1 MNENINLCD
10 ILKDCQKGWKF
21 YSSVYG
27 DVEFIG
33 VSYANPVPLHERD
46 EECHW
51 PDFERQKYPIRIK
64 AGIVEYGVSRKGRL
78 KYGVGECTLFP
89 SKTQRDWSK
98 LSAPWYKK
106 GRFDTKTLKP
116 FDKVLVRDRVFYVWE
131 CHLFSY
137 IAENEDYPYICIGNV
152 AYMNCIPYND
162 ETKHLVG
169 TDEEAPEFYRYWED

>member
-1 MNENINLCD
+1 MNENINLCE
-10 ILKDCQKGWKF
+10 ILKDCPKGWKF

-78 KYGVGECTLFP
+78 KYGVGECLLFP
-89 SKTQRDWSK
+89 SKDQRDWSK
-98 LSAPWYKK
+98 FTVPWYKK
-106 GRFDTKTLKP
+106 GKFDPNTLQP
-116 FDKVLVRDRVFYVWE
+116 FDKVLVRNECYERWKCDFYS
-131 CHLFSY
+131 HMDDD
-137 IAENEDYPYICIGNV
+137 NGGYPYVVICE
-152 AYMNCIPYND
+152 AYKYCIPYND
-162 ETKHLVG
+162 DTKHLVG
-169 TDEEAPEFYRYWED
+169 TKENAPEYYRYWED